1 MTEAHVV
8 VDTCALCAQA
18 GGEVL
23 YQDASLRVVL
33 VDDGHY
39 PGFCRV
45 ILQDHVAEM
54 TDLSP
59 LMRQVMMNVVW
70 QVELAVRD
78 VMQPD
83 KINLA
88 AFGNMVPHLHWH
100 VIPRYRDDVHFPA
113 PVWGQAQ
120 RAADAQAIALRR
132 ALLPQLRERLQN
144 LQNA

>member
-1 MTEAHVV
+1 MTGVACE
-8 VDTCALCAQA
+8 LCAQE
-18 GGEVL
+18 GGEVM

-33 VDDGHY
+33 VDDANY

-54 TDLSP
+54 TELSP

-78 VMQPD
+78 IMRPD

-100 VIPRYRDDVHFPA
+100 VIPRYRDDLHFPA
-113 PVWGQAQ
+113 PVWGQEQ
-120 RAADAQAIALRR
+120 REVDAQAIAARR
-132 ALLPQLRERLQN
+132 ALLPQLRARLQN